1 LRPRAETLQALQRLR
16 QPLGPLLRKGL
27 AGVALAV
34 AGAATLALPE
44 DRNQAIEITAD
55 RAVRD
60 ERAGYT
66 VYSGDVVL
74 YQGSLKIEARRL
86 TIFHDR
92 EAADSI
98 VAEGSPAR
106 MQQQPA
112 ADQELVTA
120 SASKIVYVKSR
131 EQVLLSG
138 GASIEQAGAVVTGDS
153 IEYMMAEQRVR
164 ADAQAGD
171 GASRVQVLIPAEVVE
186 SQQQPEAGP
195 PVPPVNESGSDGEAG
210 LGDPGSP

>member
-1 LRPRAETLQALQRLR
+1 MRHRTEALQALQRLR
-16 QPLGPLLRKGL
+16 PSLRKGL
-27 AGVALAV
+27 AGVLLTA
-34 AGAATLALPE
+34 AGAAALALPE

-74 YQGSLKIEARRL
+74 SQGSLKIQAGRL

-92 EAADSI
+92 KAADSI

-112 ADQELVTA
+112 PDQELVTA

-138 GASIEQAGAVVTGDS
+138 GASIEQEGAVVTGDS
-153 IEYMMAEQRVR
+153 IEYLMAEQRVR

-171 GASRVQVLIPAEVVE
+171 AASRVQVLIPAEVVE
-186 SQQQPEAGP
+186 RQQQPEAGT
-195 PVPPVNESGSDGEAG
+195 PVPPANDSGNEGEAD